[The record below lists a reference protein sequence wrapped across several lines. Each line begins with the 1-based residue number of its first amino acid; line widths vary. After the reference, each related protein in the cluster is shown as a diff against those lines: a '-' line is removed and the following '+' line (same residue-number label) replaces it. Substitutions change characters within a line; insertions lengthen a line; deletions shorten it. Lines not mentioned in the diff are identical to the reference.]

1 MKWSVRACAE
11 GLTFPLG
18 VPGEAVKDALV
29 VVLPRKKQLVPQN
42 PNGFCLTRL
51 KQSQTW
57 LFFTASNIAKSLA
70 P

>member
-29 VVLPRKKQLVPQN
+29 VVLPSKKPFVPQN

-51 KQSQTW
+51 KQS
-57 LFFTASNIAKSLA
+57 
-70 P
+70 